1 MERGNKER
9 EDRMTKQKAIALSI
23 LEALTESKTG
33 GMPAGHMFVA
43 LMGFCGHMEFNSI
56 LAAMERVGWVTI
68 QNHYVTAT
76 DKARALLEEV
86 GA

>member
-1 MERGNKER
+1 
-9 EDRMTKQKAIALSI
+9 
-23 LEALTESKTG
+23 
-33 GMPAGHMFVA
+33 
-43 LMGFCGHMEFNSI
+43 MEFNSI